1 MIFRIQNM
9 TPPPLDYFVYLPGTP
24 ERARWG
30 VEIRGCGRARS
41 SPKQPYPAAGHPSD
55 HHFDYKKGRTLQAL
69 QILFVSEGRGWL
81 ETASRG
87 RQKVSAGSVFFLL
100 PGEWHRYRPDPK
112 TGWKEHWVEL
122 GGWVVR
128 RLIEEGI
135 LDARQCVFHNAGATE
150 IEELFEKLH
159 TMLAGRQGYS
169 VPELASAA
177 HRLLGICA
185 ELRNA
190 GGSQPKNSAL
200 VRRAEE
206 HLAGLLGETVDLEAL
221 ARKLGVGYSYFRRIF
236 RDQTGLSPWQYLL
249 RSRLARSRR
258 IMASSD
264 ETLAAIA
271 EKSGFSSAFHLSAAF
286 KKAYGMSPDTWRKQL
301 SSGPGR

>member
-1 MIFRIQNM
+1 M
-9 TPPPLDYFVYLPGTP
+9 THTYHDYFVYIPGTP

-30 VEIRGCGRARS
+30 VEIRGCGRARF
-41 SPKQPYPAAGHPSD
+41 SPRQSYPPEGHPSD
-55 HHFDYKKGRTLQAL
+55 HHFNYQKGRTLQAL
-69 QILFVSEGRGWL
+69 QIVFVAEGQGWL
-81 ETASRG
+81 ETATRG
-87 RQKVSAGSVFFLL
+87 RQRVSTGSVFFLL

-122 GGWVVR
+122 NGWVVR
-128 RLIEEGI
+128 CLIEEGI
-135 LDARQCVFHNAGATE
+135 LDARQCLFRNAGATE

-159 TMLAGRQGYS
+159 LMLAGRHDYA
-169 VPELASAA
+169 VPELASTA

-185 ELRNA
+185 ELPNA
-190 GGSQPKNSAL
+190 GGRQSKTPAL

-206 HLAGLLGETVDLEAL
+206 HLATHSGEAVDLKTL

-249 RSRLARSRR
+249 RSRLARARR

-264 ETLAAIA
+264 ETLAAISETA
-271 EKSGFSSAFHLSAAF
+271 GFSSAFHLSAAF
-286 KKAYGMSPDTWRKQL
+286 KKAYGLSPEAWRKNLGSAPQ
-301 SSGPGR
+301 G